1 MHVCTTILSQKQR
14 TKQFAKQRKLNIKLY
29 FTGMGYISQMLKR
42 TSAYGAYKKYMK
54 KLVDPLYN
62 RHSDPKSKT
71 RLEIKLFQSIFMT
84 FSNKKFGNLALLHL
98 CWILGSRTI

>member
-1 MHVCTTILSQKQR
+1 
-14 TKQFAKQRKLNIKLY
+14 
-29 FTGMGYISQMLKR
+29 MGYISQMLKR

-71 RLEIKLFQSIFMT
+71 RSEIKLF
-84 FSNKKFGNLALLHL
+84 
-98 CWILGSRTI
+98 

>member
-1 MHVCTTILSQKQR
+1 
-14 TKQFAKQRKLNIKLY
+14 
-29 FTGMGYISQMLKR
+29 MGYISQMLKR

-71 RLEIKLFQSIFMT
+71 RSEIKLFQNIFMT
-84 FSNKKFGNLALLHL
+84 FSNKKFSNLSPLHL
-98 CWILGSRTI
+98 CWILAVWRLPI